1 MSQRL
6 PAVLSH
12 HDLPQA
18 ELNAALLDGEVYA
31 VDECFSP
38 IDEIDQ
44 RSHRALALASLLPER
59 LLPEPLLPERLIAE
73 QRTAAWVLGAL
84 ARPPF
89 HHQFCAAI
97 DARVRPSGMI
107 RVTVREVVID
117 ETDLLECAGL
127 RVTTPL
133 RTVVDLARFSP
144 SFGDEEVRLVKNLMS
159 LGGFG
164 VEECKAML
172 DRRQNLPAKR
182 LAHQR
187 ILAAVARIYPPETLY
202 TSYTAS
208 MRRTAFSTPA
218 RWVVSPISKTKRL
231 RATRSL
237 DVDTVAERML
247 T

>member
-18 ELNAALLDGEVYA
+18 ELNAALLDGEVYV

-59 LLPEPLLPERLIAE
+59 LLPERLIAE

-107 RVTVREVVID
+107 RVTVREVVIE

-127 RVTTPL
+127 RVTTPV

-164 VEECKAML
+164 IEECKAML

-187 ILAAVARIYPPETLY
+187 ILAAAARIYPPETLY
-202 TSYTAS
+202 TS
-208 MRRTAFSTPA
+208 
-218 RWVVSPISKTKRL
+218 
-231 RATRSL
+231 
-237 DVDTVAERML
+237 
-247 T
+247 

>member
-44 RSHRALALASLLPER
+44 RSHRALALASLLPEQ
-59 LLPEPLLPERLIAE
+59 LLPERLIAE

-84 ARPPF
+84 ARAPF

-117 ETDLLECAGL
+117 ETDLLECASL

-159 LGGFG
+159 LGRFG

-187 ILAAVARIYPPETLY
+187 ILAAAARIYPPETLY
-202 TSYTAS
+202 TS
-208 MRRTAFSTPA
+208 
-218 RWVVSPISKTKRL
+218 
-231 RATRSL
+231 
-237 DVDTVAERML
+237 
-247 T
+247 

>member
-18 ELNAALLDGEVYA
+18 ELNAALLDGEVYV

-59 LLPEPLLPERLIAE
+59 LLPERLIAE

-107 RVTVREVVID
+107 RVTVREVVIE

-127 RVTTPL
+127 RVTTPV

-164 VEECKAML
+164 VEECNAML

-202 TSYTAS
+202 TS
-208 MRRTAFSTPA
+208 
-218 RWVVSPISKTKRL
+218 
-231 RATRSL
+231 
-237 DVDTVAERML
+237 
-247 T
+247 

>member
-59 LLPEPLLPERLIAE
+59 LLPERLLPERLLPDQPLPERLIAE

-97 DARVRPSGMI
+97 DARVRPSGMT

-187 ILAAVARIYPPETLY
+187 ILAAAARIYPPETLY
-202 TSYTAS
+202 TS
-208 MRRTAFSTPA
+208 
-218 RWVVSPISKTKRL
+218 
-231 RATRSL
+231 
-237 DVDTVAERML
+237 
-247 T
+247 

>member
-44 RSHRALALASLLPER
+44 RSHRALALASLLPEQ
-59 LLPEPLLPERLIAE
+59 LLPERLIAE

-117 ETDLLECAGL
+117 ETDLLECASL

-159 LGGFG
+159 LDRFG

-187 ILAAVARIYPPETLY
+187 ILAAAARIYPPETLY
-202 TSYTAS
+202 TS
-208 MRRTAFSTPA
+208 
-218 RWVVSPISKTKRL
+218 
-231 RATRSL
+231 
-237 DVDTVAERML
+237 
-247 T
+247 